1 VEIFQNRV
9 QHLKDGY
16 MDVQFI
22 YLTCND
28 CGKVFRA
35 AYYECS
41 EGCHHRDWEETEE
54 VFAVCAQCY
63 HTTDHDIHHLR
74 KRHIHHPFT
83 EAVAKELC
91 QCPGVD
97 NPLKF
102 IIDFPDPERWE
113 ELFEARQK
121 QNRTLEGHK
130 RACQYLAMEF
140 KRLKVTDAVNE
151 KEDKESEE
159 MLKKRL
165 KEQNRKYHPRLK
177 DKALK
182 KFPKFVRSH
191 FFPVGNAHV
200 SVMFGPL
207 IIENGVLE

>member
-1 VEIFQNRV
+1 VAIFQNRV
-9 QHLKDGY
+9 QYLKGGS

-28 CGKVFRA
+28 CGKIFRA

-63 HTTDHDIHHLR
+63 QKTDHDIQHLR
-74 KRHIHHPFT
+74 KRIIHQPFT

-91 QCPGVD
+91 QCPKVD
-97 NPLKF
+97 NPLKVV
-102 IIDFPDPERWE
+102 IDFPDPERWE
-113 ELFEARQK
+113 ELFEERQK
-121 QNRTLEGHK
+121 QKRTLEGHT

-140 KRLKVTDAVNE
+140 KRRSVIDTVNG
-151 KEDKESEE
+151 KEDKEYEE

-165 KEQNRKYHPRLK
+165 KEQNRRYHPRLK

-182 KFPKFVRSH
+182 TLPKFIRSH
-191 FFPVGNAHV
+191 YFPVGNAHV